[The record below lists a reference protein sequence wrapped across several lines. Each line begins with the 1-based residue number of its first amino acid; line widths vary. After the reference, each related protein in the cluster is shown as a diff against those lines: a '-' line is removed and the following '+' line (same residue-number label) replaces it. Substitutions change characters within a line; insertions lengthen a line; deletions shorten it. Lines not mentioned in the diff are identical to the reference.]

1 MGFFDL
7 IKTSLA
13 SLNANRS
20 RSVLTILGIVIGVAA
35 IMLVMSLGAGAQN
48 LILQQLQA
56 IGSKTIAIIPGREPK
71 GPTDFLSA
79 FSDSL
84 KESDLKQLKNPANVP
99 HAARV
104 IPMVFGSEV
113 VSYKNDTYQT
123 TIFGFT
129 EHYAPLYDLYPSQG
143 QNFTADDV
151 ESSSSVIVI
160 GSKVKEELFG
170 NNEAVG
176 EKLRIKGTT
185 LRVVGVLPKK
195 GGASFINFDNAILV
209 PYTTAQNYIFGIKY
223 FNRII
228 VETDEEI
235 NVPVTEIDIISTLRN
250 AHNITDPD
258 KDDFF
263 LETQAGAMETVSA
276 ITSVMTLFVAAV
288 AAISLLVGGVGIM
301 NIMLV
306 SVTERTREIG
316 LRKAVGA
323 TDRDIMRQFLLEA
336 MTLTTLGGAL
346 GIIISTLL
354 GLIISVVLSKAL
366 NATWTYTF
374 PVVAMIIGLFVAA
387 GIGIIFGLYPARR
400 AARLDPVEA
409 LRYE

>member
-1 MGFFDL
+1 MGLFDL

-13 SLNANRS
+13 SLSANRS
-20 RSVLTILGIVIGVAA
+20 RSILTILGIVIGIAA
-35 IMLVMSLGAGAQN
+35 IMLVMALGAGAQN

-56 IGSKTIAIIPGREPK
+56 IGSKTIAIVPGREPK
-71 GPTDFLSA
+71 GPSDFIST

-84 KESDLKQLKNPANVP
+84 KETDLKQLKNPANVP

-104 IPMVFGSEV
+104 MPMVFGSEV
-113 VSYKNDTYQT
+113 ASYKNDTYQT
-123 TIFGFT
+123 TVFGFT
-129 EHYAPLYDLYPSQG
+129 EHYAPLYDLYPNEG
-143 QNFTADDV
+143 QNFTTDDV
-151 ESSSSVIVI
+151 ESAASVIVI

-170 NNEAVG
+170 SNEAVG
-176 EKLRIKGTT
+176 EKVRIKDTS
-185 LRVVGVLPKK
+185 LRVVGILPKK
-195 GGASFINFDNAILV
+195 GGASLINFDNAILI

-228 VETDEEI
+228 VEADEEI
-235 NVPVTEIDIISTLRN
+235 NVPVTEIDITSTLRN
-250 AHNITDPD
+250 SHNITDPN

-276 ITSVMTLFVAAV
+276 ITNVMTFFVAAV

-323 TDRDIMRQFLLEA
+323 TNSDIMRQFLLEA
-336 MTLTTLGGAL
+336 MTLTTLGGIL
-346 GIIISTLL
+346 GITISTIL
-354 GLIISVVLSKAL
+354 GLIVSAVLSNVLKAS
-366 NATWTYTF
+366 WTYTF
-374 PVVAMIIGLFVAA
+374 PVLAMIIGLFVAA
-387 GIGIIFGLYPARR
+387 GIGIVFGLYPARR
-400 AARLDPVEA
+400 AAKLDPVEA